1 MNTLPKNKWLIA
13 GTIYVCLACI
23 LMIGAEIYKHL
34 PHRKYYSDEDQNLF
48 IEILRMI
55 PFIYTAWIS
64 ILTFQ
69 VFSGKGPRDTFEGL
83 DKSAMRLMLFMMIFL
98 YLQWF
103 GSALIIFDSSLKLRA
118 IAVSAGILI
127 FPLHLLNLYF
137 HIRNN
142 KLTQESDATAS

>member
-1 MNTLPKNKWLIA
+1 MNTLPKNKWLVTGSIF
-13 GTIYVCLACI
+13 VCLACA

-34 PHRKYYSDEDQNLF
+34 PHRKYYSEEDQNLF

-69 VFSGKGPRDTFEGL
+69 AFSGKGPRDSFEGL

-103 GSALIIFDSSLKLRA
+103 GSALTIFDSSLKWRA
-118 IAVSAGILI
+118 IAVSAGILV
-127 FPLHLLNLYF
+127 FPMHLLNLYF
-137 HIRNN
+137 HFRNN
-142 KLTQESDATAS
+142 KLTKEGEVTAS